1 MNVPHCSAL
10 ASPTPLV
17 GLTQGGWHA
26 ITALTPL
33 CPAPMMSSPMPPS
46 FRPGALSIALSV
58 GVMVFGLALFGILTR
73 PVGYLS
79 ALWPANA
86 VLLGMMVRRPHWTR
100 WPGWLGALAGYL
112 AADLLTGGGLLQ
124 TLWLTAGN
132 LAGVVVGVLLFRHV
146 APGAAQLRQPAAVL
160 HLFLVC
166 TAVSASS
173 ALVGSVAGPLM
184 FGTRWTDD
192 FVIWLCTELVNHLL
206 ILPVIFTAPAVSRLR
221 TLAASWRPAW
231 PGWAQAGP
239 ALSVLGCA
247 AAAMLIGGPGALAI
261 PVPALLWCAITYSLF
276 TTTGITLLV
285 CFWQMFAAAGGAF
298 STTAFNFSPD
308 HLPDVFSLRM
318 GFALFVLGPL
328 TAAVSHASRNEMLH
342 RLDRAVTY
350 DFLTQAL
357 SRGAFMQHGG
367 SLLQQLARE
376 GQAAAVLMFD
386 LDHFKQV
393 NDRYG
398 HAMGDEVLT
407 RFANVVRRV
416 LRAGDLF
423 GRMGGEEFAVILPR
437 VGPGDAQTI
446 AQRLREEVARESLH
460 LPDGRQLVVTTSI
473 GYVMADPVPE
483 PPSLDGLLSRADRA
497 LYEAKAA
504 GRDRIAPSPA

>member
-1 MNVPHCSAL
+1 MRAASSPPGTPASAALPIAL
-10 ASPTPLV
+10 ATSL
-17 GLTQGGWHA
+17 L
-26 ITALTPL
+26 
-33 CPAPMMSSPMPPS
+33 
-46 FRPGALSIALSV
+46 
-58 GVMVFGLALFGILTR
+58 VFGLALFGILTR

-86 VLLGMMVRRPHWTR
+86 VLLGMMVRHPRWTR

-132 LAGVVVGVLLFRHV
+132 LSGVVVGVLLFRYV
-146 APGAAQLRQPAAVL
+146 APGAAQLRQPASVL

-206 ILPVIFTAPAVSRLR
+206 ILPVIFTAPTWARLR
-221 TLAASWRPAW
+221 TAASAWRPAW

-239 ALSVLGCA
+239 ALSVLACA
-247 AAAMLIGGPGALAI
+247 LAAVLIGGPGALAI

-298 STTAFNFSPD
+298 STTAFNFSPA

-328 TAAVSHASRNEMLH
+328 TAAVSHASRNEMLR
-342 RLDRAVTY
+342 RLDHAVTY

-357 SRGAFMQHGG
+357 SRGAFMQHGNG
-367 SLLQQLARE
+367 LLQQLARE

-393 NDRYG
+393 NDQHG
-398 HAMGDEVLT
+398 HAVGDEVLT

-416 LRAGDLF
+416 LRTGDLF

-437 VGPGDAQTI
+437 VKPGDAQAI
-446 AQRLREEVARESLH
+446 AQRLREEVARESLR
-460 LPDGRQLVVTTSI
+460 LPDGGLLGVTTSI

-483 PPSLDGLLSRADRA
+483 PPALEGLLSRADRA

-504 GRDRIAPSPA
+504 GRDRIAPAVA